1 MFKLRGR
8 KREARET
15 ESRSREENRVAEATD
30 DKGDVEQTVELVS
43 NIVEQSGASS
53 AASVR
58 SILKAAINSAE
69 QIVDSVKTRAVAEAQ
84 QEAAKIIAEAK
95 KEAEKVRGGKA
106 PVQKETTE
114 DIMAAVE
121 KVAGEQ
127 VEEPAPAVEEVAVV
141 KEEELAQLQEKVVV
155 PVAEKKGPER
165 VGRKER
171 AHKRKSEKIL
181 PQEESQSLYTGQ
193 VELTIEVPVEPTMVA
208 KLYNYLQTTPEIK
221 FIRTVGSWNKGS
233 AITVVLDKPIP
244 LISVLADKLPE
255 ADILPD
261 RPDVSGYVR
270 DRRAVRRISISRKG
284 K

>member
-1 MFKLRGR
+1 MFKLRGQ
-8 KREARET
+8 KHEAKET
-15 ESRSREENRVAEATD
+15 ENRSRGKSRVAEATE
-30 DKGDVEQTVELVS
+30 DKGDVEQAVELVS
-43 NIVEQSGASS
+43 DIVERSGASS

-95 KEAEKVRGGKA
+95 KEAEKARGGKA
-106 PVQKETTE
+106 PVQKESTE
-114 DIMAAVE
+114 DIRAVVE
-121 KVAGEQ
+121 KVAEER
-127 VEEPAPAVEEVAVV
+127 VEEPAPPIEEVAV
-141 KEEELAQLQEKVVV
+141 KENELAQLQEEVAA
-155 PVAEKKGPER
+155 PVAEGKRQRKG
-165 VGRKER
+165 GRKEQ
-171 AHKRKSEKIL
+171 APKKKSEKIL
-181 PQEESQSLYTGQ
+181 TREESQSLYTGQ

-208 KLYNYLQTTPEIK
+208 KLHNYLQTTPEIK

-244 LISVLADKLPE
+244 LVSVLADKLPE
-255 ADILPD
+255 ADILPEP
-261 RPDVSGYVR
+261 PDVSGYAR